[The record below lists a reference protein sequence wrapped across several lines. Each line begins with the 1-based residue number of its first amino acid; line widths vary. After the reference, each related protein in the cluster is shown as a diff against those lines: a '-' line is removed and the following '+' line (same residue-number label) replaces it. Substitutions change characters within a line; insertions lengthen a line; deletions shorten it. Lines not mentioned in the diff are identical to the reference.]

1 MEYQVEELL
10 EFAKLLK
17 RKVRVVFDTLSELL
31 LFVHLRHASNR
42 YQRTLQDRH
51 QCLQTVPNATAPLV
65 LQGRMFASQ
74 SKTPGLKSELHP
86 LKIDATLVGGASQG
100 SHAVAKGLD
109 ILCWPLESGPSIY
122 KCASQR
128 SGSYNYSLAPILDHD
143 SHGAPALPVTP
154 RRKASLSP
162 NVCCGP
168 AYLGHGGRASNEV
181 VDRPV

>member
-65 LQGRMFASQ
+65 LQDGCWLRNQNAWDS
-74 SKTPGLKSELHP
+74 KSELHP
-86 LKIDATLVGGASQG
+86 L
-100 SHAVAKGLD
+100 
-109 ILCWPLESGPSIY
+109 
-122 KCASQR
+122 
-128 SGSYNYSLAPILDHD
+128 
-143 SHGAPALPVTP
+143 
-154 RRKASLSP
+154 
-162 NVCCGP
+162 
-168 AYLGHGGRASNEV
+168 
-181 VDRPV
+181 